1 MTFFLL
7 FQILFDNV
15 TDEGVK
21 LRKLF
26 RLAIAYRF
34 VKCLNICFWIL
45 YLKNIQKQVHSVFLF
60 QHSRYYFCTRLFLF
74 QQINVHLH
82 PTKRLSYY
90 SYSYIV
96 YFYLNFQYFFGWTF
110 LLEFSCLNTLSQN
123 RLTFKFGY

>member
-1 MTFFLL
+1 MWYICLPKIITFLTYFGYSLYSRRLSKLMKLMTFFLL

-45 YLKNIQKQVHSVFLF
+45 YLKNIQKQVQSVFLF

-90 SYSYIV
+90 SYSCIV
-96 YFYLNFQYFFGWTF
+96 
-110 LLEFSCLNTLSQN
+110 
-123 RLTFKFGY
+123 